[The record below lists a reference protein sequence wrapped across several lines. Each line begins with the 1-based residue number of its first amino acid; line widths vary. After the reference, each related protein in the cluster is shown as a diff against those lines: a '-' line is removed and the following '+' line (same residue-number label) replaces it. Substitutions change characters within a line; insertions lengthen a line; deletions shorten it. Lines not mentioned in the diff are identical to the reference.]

1 MKVGFIGAG
10 NMAGALIRG
19 LVASG
24 KITPDNVLVTD
35 RSATR
40 APALAKELELTYLP
54 DSDHVAQQAELLVM
68 AVKPAQMSAVLAQIA
83 SHLQPPVTVVSLAA
97 GFPLAA
103 MRQALADGME
113 GDLPQEVKVIRAMP
127 NVNALVGESMTALSV
142 DGVSEADLAPVREVF
157 DCAGKTAVIAESQF
171 AAFSALAGCS
181 PAWLYTVV
189 DSLARAG
196 VKHGLAKPVATQM
209 VAQAMLGSAKL
220 VLQQIDEGGASPQ
233 DLVDRVTSPGGTT
246 IAGLLAAQEAGLA
259 ASLVRAVDAAVE
271 RDAQLSGNA

>member
-24 KITPDNVLVTD
+24 KIPPSNVLVTD

-40 APALAKELELTYLP
+40 APALAQELELTYLP
-54 DSDHVAQQAELLVM
+54 DSNQVARQADLLVM
-68 AVKPAQMSAVLAQIA
+68 AVKPAQMAAVLTQIS

-97 GFPLAA
+97 GLPLAA
-103 MRQALADGME
+103 MRQALADGVE
-113 GDLPQEVKVIRAMP
+113 DDLPQEVKVIRAMP
-127 NVNALVGESMTALSV
+127 NVNALVGESMTALSS
-142 DGVSEADLAPVREVF
+142 DGVSEADLVPVRGVF
-157 DCAGKTAVIAESQF
+157 DCAGKTTVIEESQF

-220 VLQQIDEGGASPQ
+220 VLQQADEGGASPQ

-246 IAGLLAAQEAGLA
+246 IAGLLAAQEAGLVT
-259 ASLVRAVDAAVE
+259 SLVRAVDAAVQ
-271 RDAQLSGNA
+271 RDAQLSGES

>member
-24 KITPDNVLVTD
+24 KIPPSNVLVTD

-40 APALAKELELTYLP
+40 APALAQELELTYLP
-54 DSDHVAQQAELLVM
+54 DSNQVARQADLLVM
-68 AVKPAQMSAVLAQIA
+68 AVKPAQMAAVLTQIS

-97 GFPLAA
+97 GLPLAA
-103 MRQALADGME
+103 MRQALADGVE
-113 GDLPQEVKVIRAMP
+113 DDLPQEVKVIRAMP
-127 NVNALVGESMTALSV
+127 NVNALVGESMTALSS
-142 DGVSEADLAPVREVF
+142 DGVSEADLVPVRGVF
-157 DCAGKTAVIAESQF
+157 DCAGETTVIEESQF

-220 VLQQIDEGGASPQ
+220 VLQQADEGGASPQ

-246 IAGLLAAQEAGLA
+246 IAGLLAAQEAGLVT
-259 ASLVRAVDAAVE
+259 SLVRAVDAAVE
-271 RDAQLSGNA
+271 RDAHLSGES